1 MNTLHVK
8 KGDTVVILAG
18 NEKGKTGK
26 VISVFPARGLVV
38 VEGVG
43 MHKKHQKSRKA
54 DEKGQIVDK
63 QHPIAASKVMSTEK
77 QKDRAKKQK
86 SARAGK

>member
-8 KGDTVVILAG
+8 KGDSVTVLAG

-26 VISVFPARGLVV
+26 ILEVFPKLDMVL

-43 MHKKHQKSRKA
+43 MRKKHAKPRREGQ
-54 DEKGQIVDK
+54 KGQIIDK
-63 QHPIAASKVMSTEK
+63 HFPIHVSNV
-77 QKDRAKKQK
+77 AKK
-86 SARAGK
+86 